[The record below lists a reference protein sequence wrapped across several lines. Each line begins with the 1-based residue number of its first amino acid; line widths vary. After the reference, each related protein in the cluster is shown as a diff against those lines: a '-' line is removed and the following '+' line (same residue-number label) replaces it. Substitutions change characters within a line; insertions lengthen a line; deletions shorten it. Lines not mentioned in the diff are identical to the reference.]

1 MKRLFHLAWP
11 ILLAQ
16 FALNGL
22 GLVDTWIAG
31 QAGATEL
38 AGVALGSNLMLI
50 VLMFGTGVLMVL
62 SPLVAHTLASW
73 GEHIELAAWLTAAR
87 ISGVVLGVLAVLV
100 LGGLSLLLPQLID
113 AEAGILTVAQHYLW
127 AIIPG
132 MAIFFIYDGY
142 RFFWEG
148 FGKTQ
153 LTLAFSFIAFL
164 LNIPLDFFFVLGVG
178 DWNGLGGA
186 GCGVASSVLMILVTV
201 GSHFY
206 LRKDASF
213 ASAWR
218 GQWSRDHFRRLWSL
232 GLPAALALIFEVSLF
247 MVLSLFIAPYG
258 AVALAAHQIA
268 ISITATLYV
277 VPYSLSMAAAIE
289 TGRLLGAAQLADL
302 KCFVRQ
308 SLLLAGM
315 IGLGLAALTYMG
327 HDLLPHLFSRENEV
341 VDMAS
346 VLLLYAVAYQFFD
359 ALQSMAAGLLRGM
372 QKTRFTFV
380 ATLISYWG
388 IGLGTGIWLAHQG
401 YGVQGYWAG
410 IVLGLTS
417 AALLLMTR
425 LVVWWHRHPS

>member
-1 MKRLFHLAWP
+1 MKRLFHFAWP

-22 GLVDTWIAG
+22 GLVDTWVAG

-62 SPLVAHTLASW
+62 SPLVAHTLVRSDD
-73 GEHIELAAWLTAAR
+73 HSELAAWLTSAR
-87 ISGVVLGVLAVLV
+87 ISGLILDVLAVLI

-113 AEAGILTVAQHYLW
+113 AQTDIIKIAQHYLW

-164 LNIPLDFFFVLGVG
+164 LNIPLDFFLVLGVG

-206 LRKDASF
+206 LRKDTAF

-218 GQWSRDHFRRLWSL
+218 GKWSREHLRRLWAV
-232 GLPAALALIFEVSLF
+232 GVPAALALIFEVSLF

-277 VPYSLSMAAAIE
+277 VPYSLAMAAAIE
-289 TGRLLGAAQLADL
+289 TGRLMGAGQPEQLRRFL
-302 KCFVRQ
+302 HR
-308 SLLLAGM
+308 SLV
-315 IGLGLAALTYMG
+315 LAALTGLALSLITWVG
-327 HDLLPHLFSRENEV
+327 HEALPRLFTSEPAV
-341 VDMAS
+341 TALAS
-346 VLLLYAVAYQFFD
+346 LLLLYAVAYQFFD

-380 ATLISYWG
+380 ATLVSYWG
-388 IGLGTGIWLAHQG
+388 VGLGTGSWLATQG
-401 YGVQGYWAG
+401 HGVQGYWMG
-410 IVLGLTS
+410 IVLGLSS
-417 AALLLMTR
+417 AALLLMGR
-425 LVVWWHRHPS
+425 LAVGRYRHRF

>member
-1 MKRLFHLAWP
+1 MKRLFYLAWP

-22 GLVDTWIAG
+22 GLVDTWVAG

-62 SPLVAHTLASW
+62 SPLVAHNLARSDD
-73 GEHIELAAWLTAAR
+73 HSELAAWLTSAR
-87 ISGVVLGVLAVLV
+87 ISGLVLGALAVLI

-113 AEAGILTVAQHYLW
+113 AQTDIVKVAQHYLW

-164 LNIPLDFFFVLGVG
+164 LNIPLDFFLVLGVG

-206 LRKDASF
+206 LRKDTAF

-218 GQWSRDHFRRLWSL
+218 GKWSREYLRRLWAL

-277 VPYSLSMAAAIE
+277 IPYSLSMAAAIE

-302 KCFVRQ
+302 KYFVRQ
-308 SLLLAGM
+308 SLLLAG
-315 IGLGLAALTYMG
+315 ICGLGLAALTFMG
-327 HDLLPHLFSRENEV
+327 HDLLPQLFSQENEV
-341 VDMAS
+341 IAVAS
-346 VLLLYAVAYQFFD
+346 ALLLYAVAYQFFD

-372 QKTRFTFV
+372 QKTRFTFI

-388 IGLGTGIWLAHQG
+388 IGLGSGVWLAHHG
-401 YGVQGYWAG
+401 HDVQGYWAG
-410 IVLGLTS
+410 IVLGLSS

-425 LVVWWHRHPS
+425 LAVWWHRHPT